1 MNRVE
6 YLAEVSIGRGC
17 GFAMLAIITTMC
29 GMAGNLELCLKVG
42 AGLMAL
48 MGLVLAW
55 RAWKAPSRDPRK
67 TEVYLMLDKGRDLP
81 DDYPLPQ
88 INEALRRVYVRYAE
102 YSGALALVLAVL
114 AVTLPPLFA
123 D

>member
-1 MNRVE
+1 MNRVD

-42 AGLMAL
+42 AGLCAL
-48 MGLVLAW
+48 LGVVLGWRAW
-55 RAWKAPSRDPRK
+55 RAIGRDPRR

-81 DDYPLPQ
+81 EDYPLAQ

-102 YSGALALVLAVL
+102 YSGALALILAAMAFV
-114 AVTLPPLFA
+114 LPPLVGV
-123 D
+123 